1 MASFQN
7 TFSSNEGEGEEIRVS
22 SNSPFDDVDDSYI
35 GYDPRLPSQRFDSN
49 FDVNE
54 VEEEEE
60 IKENPS
66 DLSSIPPPPPQ
77 EGLLNDDD
85 FTAHHVSNI
94 VVDDDNVT
102 PSTETYGFSST
113 VVDEPNNDSKNS
125 EYSPSL
131 FSEVPESNGH
141 EKMYDNGGDI
151 DGVFVSDD
159 GPLLPPPTEM
169 EPEEGVVLREWR
181 RQNAIELEEKEKREK
196 EMRNQILDE
205 AEVYKKA
212 FYEKRE
218 LNCATNKVNIREK
231 EKLFLAN
238 QENFNKNADKQ
249 YWKSISEL
257 IPHEVASL
265 EKKKGKKDSEK
276 KPSVVIVQGPKPGN
290 PTDLSR
296 MRQILIKLKHETP
309 SHLIPSPLK
318 PTDGKKDGTPAAAG
332 EKPVCAPEGSSKQEV
347 SVSVEDKLGTMPD
360 PVAAS

>member
-22 SNSPFDDVDDSYI
+22 SNSPFDDVDDGYI

-54 VEEEEE
+54 VEEE
-60 IKENPS
+60 
-66 DLSSIPPPPPQ
+66 
-77 EGLLNDDD
+77 GLPNDDD
-85 FTAHHVSNI
+85 FTVHHVSNI

-102 PSTETYGFSST
+102 PSTETYAISST
-113 VVDEPNNDSKNS
+113 VVGEPNDDTKNS

-131 FSEVPESNGH
+131 FSEVPESNRH
-141 EKMYDNGGDI
+141 EKMYDSGGDI
-151 DGVFVSDD
+151 GDVFASDD
-159 GPLLPPPTEM
+159 GPVLPSPTEM

-249 YWKSISEL
+249 YWKSILEL
-257 IPHEVASL
+257 IPYEVASL

-276 KPSVVIVQGPKPGN
+276 KPSVVIVQGPKPGK

-309 SHLIPSPLK
+309 HHLIPSPPN
-318 PTDGKKDGTPAAAG
+318 PTDEKKDGTPGAAG
-332 EKPVCAPEGSSKQEV
+332 QKPICAPEGLSKQEV
-347 SVSVEDKLGTMPD
+347 SVSVDDKLGTMPE

>member
-7 TFSSNEGEGEEIRVS
+7 TFSSNEGGEGEEIRVS
-22 SNSPFDDVDDSYI
+22 SDSPFNDVDDAYI
-35 GYDPRLPSQRFDSN
+35 GYDPRLPSQRFESN
-49 FDVNE
+49 FDANQ
-54 VEEEEE
+54 VEEEV
-60 IKENPS
+60 KENPIDS
-66 DLSSIPPPPPQ
+66 SSIPLPQ
-77 EGLLNDDD
+77 EDFLNDDD
-85 FTAHHVSNI
+85 DFTVQHVSNI
-94 VVDDDNVT
+94 VLDDDNVI
-102 PSTETYGFSST
+102 PSTESYGFSST
-113 VVDEPNNDSKNS
+113 IVDEPKD
-125 EYSPSL
+125 EYSSSL
-131 FSEVPESNGH
+131 FSSVPESNGH

-151 DGVFVSDD
+151 DGVFASDD
-159 GPLLPPPTEM
+159 GPVLPPPTEM

-181 RQNAIELEEKEKREK
+181 LQNAIELEEKEKREK

-218 LNCATNKVNIREK
+218 LNCATNKVHFREK

-257 IPHEVASL
+257 IPNEVASL

-276 KPSVVIVQGPKPGN
+276 KPSVVVVQGPKPGK

-309 SHLIPSPLK
+309 PHLIPSPPK
-318 PTDGKKDGTPAAAG
+318 PAEEKKDGAAAAAG
-332 EKPVCAPEGSSKQEV
+332 EKPVGAQEGSSKQEV
-347 SVSVEDKLGTMPD
+347 SVSVVDNLGAMPE